1 MDPLAQTGPTL
12 TSIFEHTNSPPVH
25 EPLNETHL
33 PRIVPVGDMAILI
46 ELGETIDPRINAA
59 VIALD
64 RRIRA
69 MAIEGVVDL
78 VPTYRSLLVHY
89 DPDRIDGHALL
100 ARLSKLRID
109 FEEPPTEGRLWT
121 VPVAY
126 GGEFGMDLEAV
137 ARRHGISP
145 EEVIRL
151 HTGPTYRVYMVGFV
165 PGFTYLGG
173 LDPRLHTPRL
183 EEPRPRTPAGSV
195 SIGGIQTGIAS
206 VEIPSGWHLL
216 GRTPVRTFDPE
227 RTPPLLLEPGD
238 RVRFVPIDPARFV
251 ELDRR
256 AAMHDPL
263 IAPEQG

>member
-1 MDPLAQTGPTL
+1 M
-12 TSIFEHTNSPPVH
+12 H
-25 EPLNETHL
+25 EPSSDTFL
-33 PRIVPVGDMAILI
+33 PRIVPVGDTAILI
-46 ELGETIDPRINAA
+46 EFGETIDSKINAA
-59 VIALD
+59 VITLD

-89 DPDRIDGHALL
+89 DPDRLDGRALL
-100 ARLSKLRID
+100 AQLGKLRID
-109 FEEPPTEGRLWT
+109 LEEPATEGRLWT
-121 VPVAY
+121 VPGTY
-126 GGEFGMDLEAV
+126 GGEFGIDLEAV
-137 ARRHGISP
+137 ARRHGLST
-145 EEVIRL
+145 EEVVRL
-151 HTGPTYRVYMVGFV
+151 HTRPTYRVYMVGFV

-183 EEPRPRTPAGSV
+183 EDPRQRTPAGSI
-195 SIGGIQTGIAS
+195 SIGGIQAGIAS

-227 RTPPLLLEPGD
+227 RTPPVLLEPGD

-263 IAPEQG
+263 IAPEPG